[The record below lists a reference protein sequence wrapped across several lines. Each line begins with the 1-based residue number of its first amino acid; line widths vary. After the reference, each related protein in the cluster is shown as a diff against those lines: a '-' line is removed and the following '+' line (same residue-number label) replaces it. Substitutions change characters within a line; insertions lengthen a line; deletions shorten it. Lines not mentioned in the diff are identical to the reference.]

1 MEKPVDSIKFNV
13 DTWKI
18 KVHDRRND
26 RMRIQINLSKDEAQ
40 AYKNF
45 AQLVRPNDVS
55 DADFLKTVFLTGIEG
70 LNREL
75 AELVQKYALE
85 NKDELASSGIT
96 VLEGDDG
103 TVKLA
108 DTRVLEHDLSGEGN
122 LKNNDLP
129 DGTIRKHVKKD

>member
-85 NKDELASSGIT
+85 NKEELASSGIT

-108 DTRVLEHDLSGEGN
+108 DTRVLEHDLSGEGK

>member
-85 NKDELASSGIT
+85 NKEELASSGIT